1 MAQEV
6 SHGRGGAGNINVDD
20 TQYADGEVVRTG
32 VAGSHGDG
40 AFSAGR
46 GGAGNISDVGTPTSE
61 RKDRDV
67 VPEAAIRASQDHQD
81 HHRILPVPKA
91 LDQVQ
96 SYQSARA
103 RPSVLKGSCRQTPAS
118 CRWRTISLGR

>member
-1 MAQEV
+1 VCLEGYKEKTYHP
-6 SHGRGGAGNINVDD
+6 S
-20 TQYADGEVVRTG
+20 
-32 VAGSHGDG
+32 
-40 AFSAGR
+40 AFR
-46 GGAGNISDVGTPTSE
+46 DHQ
-61 RKDRDV
+61 DR
-67 VPEAAIRASQDHQD
+67 QDHQD